1 MVNQISEHPTS
12 SKLVE
17 KKLYCLIS
25 HIELSDE
32 AMEQIKVHI
41 LPKLVELKEEKIFMK
56 CFPLLR

>member
-1 MVNQISEHPTS
+1 MLNQISENPTS

-32 AMEQIKVHI
+32 SMEQIKVHI
-41 LPKLVELKEEKIFMK
+41 IPKLVELKEERK
-56 CFPLLR
+56 LLNSGLY

>member
-1 MVNQISEHPTS
+1 MLNQISENPTS

-32 AMEQIKVHI
+32 SMEQIKVHI
-41 LPKLVELKEEKIFMK
+41 IPKLVELKENK
-56 CFPLLR
+56 LLNSG